1 MTITQLGNRIAE
13 LAARINI
20 ATYEMLTLIA
30 EFDRR
35 EGWADAFTSCAEWL
49 AWRTGRMIGTCRE
62 NVRVAHALEDLPETS
77 AEMKVGRLS
86 YTKARAITRVA
97 TKETEARLL
106 KYADKCSAAE
116 LERIVRGWKH
126 LSRDGELTA
135 EEVRHQRRTL
145 SVVIDAD
152 GTYVVRGRLE
162 PEAGAVLMRA
172 IEAATDA
179 LYRGEDPDA
188 RPTSRQRR
196 ADAAGLVAERALA
209 AGLDATQSGTRAERY
224 QVTVHTEMSTLEEH
238 GDPGRSELDGVR
250 VSAETSRRMACDAS
264 LVHMMHRDGQVVSV
278 GRKTRTI
285 PPHLR
290 RALEERDRG
299 CRYPGCGSR
308 FTEAHHVKHWADG
321 GETSLANTV
330 LLCRRH
336 HRLVH
341 EGGVRMA
348 LDAKG
353 QALFFTPEGKML
365 ASVPPPVKE
374 LKLTPN
380 LPPAPPLGPGR
391 MYNGAARLANG
402 AVPWAIEAAAR
413 EAVEEALE
421 EPPPEGKAPARAG
434 ESDTTPASP
443 PAFPRQK
450 QGPAHAA
457 MGQATGTGQ
466 TTETA
471 RATGTEQ
478 TQPKEVKNG
487 TRTRAA

>member
-1 MTITQLGNRIAE
+1 MTIAQLGERIAE

-77 AEMKVGRLS
+77 AEMKAGQLS
-86 YTKARAITRVA
+86 YAKVRAITRVG

-106 KYADKCSAAE
+106 RYADKCSAAE

-179 LYRGEDPDA
+179 LYRKEDPDA

-209 AGLDATQSGTRAERY
+209 AGLGAEAEADAAEATQSGTRAERY
-224 QVTVHTEMSTLEEH
+224 QVTVHAEMSTLEEH
-238 GDPGRSELDGVR
+238 GEGGRSELDGVR

-264 LVHMMHRDGQVVSV
+264 LVQMLHREGQVVSV

-341 EGGVRMA
+341 EGRVRMA

-353 QALFFTPEGKML
+353 QAVFFTRGGKML
-365 ASVPPPVKE
+365 GSVPPPVNE
-374 LKLTPN
+374 PKLTPA
-380 LPPAPPLGPGR
+380 LPPAPPLRPGQ
-391 MYNGAARLANG
+391 MYNGAARLADG

-421 EPPPEGKAPARAG
+421 GDAATAA
-434 ESDTTPASP
+434 DSP
-443 PAFPRQK
+443 PAFPRQN
-450 QGPAHAA
+450 QGREHDG
-457 MGQATGTGQ
+457 MGQAREIGQ
-466 TTETA
+466 ATDLGQ
-471 RATGTEQ
+471 ATGTEQ

-487 TRTRAA
+487 TRPRAA

>member
-1 MTITQLGNRIAE
+1 MQ
-13 LAARINI
+13 
-20 ATYEMLTLIA
+20 
-30 EFDRR
+30 F
-35 EGWADAFTSCAEWL
+35 
-49 AWRTGRMIGTCRE
+49 
-62 NVRVAHALEDLPETS
+62 
-77 AEMKVGRLS
+77 
-86 YTKARAITRVA
+86 
-97 TKETEARLL
+97 
-106 KYADKCSAAE
+106 
-116 LERIVRGWKH
+116 
-126 LSRDGELTA
+126 
-135 EEVRHQRRTL
+135 
-145 SVVIDAD
+145 AD

-209 AGLDATQSGTRAERY
+209 AGLGATRSGTRAERY
-224 QVTVHTEMSTLEEH
+224 QVTVHAEMSTLEER

-264 LVHMMHRDGQVVSV
+264 LVQMVHRDGQVVSV
-278 GRKTRTI
+278 GRKTRTV

-341 EGGVRMA
+341 EGRVRMA

-353 QALFFTPEGKML
+353 QAVFFTRGGKML
-365 ASVPPPVKE
+365 GSVPPPKE

-380 LPPAPPLGPGR
+380 LPPAPPLRPGQ

-421 EPPPEGKAPARAG
+421 EP
-434 ESDTTPASP
+434 TPGSP
-443 PAFPRQK
+443 PTFPRQK
-450 QGPAHAA
+450 QGLAHEG
-457 MGQATGTGQ
+457 MGQP
-466 TTETA
+466 E
-471 RATGTEQ
+471 
-478 TQPKEVKNG
+478 PKEVKPG
-487 TRTRAA
+487 SRTRAA

>member
-1 MTITQLGNRIAE
+1 MTIAQLGDRIAE

-49 AWRTGRMIGTCRE
+49 AWRTGRMVGTCRE

-97 TKETEARLL
+97 TRETEARLL
-106 KYADKCSAAE
+106 KYADKCSAME

-209 AGLDATQSGTRAERY
+209 AGLGATQSGTRAERY
-224 QVTVHTEMSTLEEH
+224 QVTVHTEMNTLEEH

-264 LVHMMHRDGQVVSV
+264 LVRMVHRDGQVVSV

-341 EGGVRMA
+341 EGGVRIA

-353 QALFFTPEGKML
+353 QAVFFTRGGKML
-365 ASVPPPVKE
+365 GSVPPPVRE

-380 LPPAPPLGPGR
+380 LPPAPPLRPGQ
-391 MYNGAARLANG
+391 MYNGAARLADG

-421 EPPPEGKAPARAG
+421 ETLPESKAPARAG

-443 PAFPRQK
+443 PTFPRQN
-450 QGPAHAA
+450 QGREHE
-457 MGQATGTGQ
+457 ATGQ
-466 TTETA
+466 PE
-471 RATGTEQ
+471 
-478 TQPKEVKNG
+478 PKEAKNG
-487 TRTRAA
+487 MRTRAA